1 MKKLLSLCASL
12 LLCAVLLLAGC
23 AGEAGIPDEMSPPPE
38 QSPVPEQETDSP
50 APPTP
55 PPTESTESLL
65 ARIEEQKEVMKAFLL
80 EHQAEME
87 ELVAVMMAYS
97 VRTSENEFTEFDYN
111 VLYHRLYQTHRIIL
125 DTHNVLQD
133 HRECLEEH
141 PILETIGVLDGEP
154 PIQFAWT
161 DLNHRI
167 VDNDICIFSRH
178 LRDVNGNPFCD
189 VYLFYCEEEPVE
201 KEYFAIEAVDPM
213 LPHWYFYV
221 EWFE

>member
-1 MKKLLSLCASL
+1 MKKLLSICAVL
-12 LLCAVLLLAGC
+12 LLCATLLAGC
-23 AGEAGIPDEMSPPPE
+23 AGEAGTPDEMSPPTE

-97 VRTSENEFTEFDYN
+97 VRTSENEFTFFEYN
-111 VLYHRLYQTHRIIL
+111 VIYHKLHQTHRIIRSI
-125 DTHNVLQD
+125 TSTED
-133 HRECLEEH
+133 HRERLEEH
-141 PILETIGVLDGEP
+141 PILAKVGFLDGEP
-154 PIQFAWT
+154 PIQYVLT

-167 VDNDICIFSRH
+167 VDNDICFFSQY

-221 EWFE
+221 EWLE